1 MTESHRA
8 EVSHRPSRFR
18 AWILVTGVAMMTGL
32 LVGCTVGRNYE
43 RPVRPPSASYM
54 INGASEHR
62 SRSTNSADGDQNSS
76 NVKGVSSPWWAE
88 LGSARLNALVDQA
101 LQSSPTLAAA
111 EATLR
116 QARQTYVAHA
126 GAAQSPQMNAGLGV
140 QRQRASGATPDAPSG
155 DRLFS
160 LYQASVEVSYTFDL
174 FGANR
179 RFLESLAADIDY
191 KRYQFEG
198 ARLTLVGN
206 VVASAIAQ
214 AKLASVLQASEA
226 ILADQEAQL
235 AIWRQRLAFGA
246 TSQGEVLDL
255 QTQVELTRA
264 GIPSLVAALEQ
275 NRHLLTILVGQAP
288 GSDAIGAPFQLSEF
302 TSPLRNPVLV
312 RSELA
317 QQRPDIQASE
327 ALLRAANARYGMA
340 VAKFYPQI
348 TLGGSLGSQSL
359 TMGSLFG
366 GGSQIWG
373 LAGQLTQPL
382 FRRGLKAEAQA
393 ADAGFDAAAANYRQT
408 VLQALRDVADVLQA
422 LEADAQSLRAQDTAH
437 AAAQGHLHSIRQRH
451 TLGAT
456 SYLEVLAA
464 QQLAH
469 QVQLGRA
476 TARAQHLLDT
486 VALFQA
492 LGGGF
497 PSDGVAIA
505 AR

>member
-1 MTESHRA
+1 MSESHKA
-8 EVSHRPSRFR
+8 EVGYRRSRFR
-18 AWILVTGVAMMTGL
+18 AWIAVICATAMTGL
-32 LVGCTVGRNYE
+32 PLGCTVGRNYE
-43 RPVRPPSASYM
+43 RPAQPSAASHTV
-54 INGASEHR
+54 NGAWDHP
-62 SRSTNSADGDQNSS
+62 SRATNSADGDQNTSTVDS
-76 NVKGVSSPWWAE
+76 VSSAWWAE

-101 LQSSPTLAAA
+101 LQSSPTLAKA

-116 QARQTYVAHA
+116 QARQTYAAHA
-126 GAAQSPQMNAGLGV
+126 GAAHTPKIDAGLGA
-140 QRQRASGATPDAPSG
+140 QRQRASGTTLDAPPG

-160 LYQASVEVSYTFDL
+160 HYQASVEVSYTFDL

-214 AKLASVLQASEA
+214 AKLAAALQASEA

-235 AIWRQRLAFGA
+235 AIWRQRLALGA
-246 TSQGEVLDL
+246 TSQGEVLAL

-264 GIPSLVAALEQ
+264 GVPPLVAALEQ
-275 NRHLLTILVGQAP
+275 NRHLLAVLVGQAP
-288 GSDAIGAPFQLSEF
+288 GSILDGDPFQLTEF
-302 TSPLRNPVLV
+302 TSPLRDPVLV

-340 VAKFYPQI
+340 IAKFYPQI
-348 TLGGSLGSQSL
+348 TLDGSLGSQSL
-359 TMGSLFG
+359 TMSSLFDG
-366 GGSQIWG
+366 GAQVWG
-373 LAGQLTQPL
+373 LAGQLAQPL

-437 AAAQGHLHSIRQRH
+437 AAAQGHLQSIRQRH

-497 PSDGVAIA
+497 PSDGVALA

>member
-18 AWILVTGVAMMTGL
+18 TWILVTGAAMMTSL

-43 RPVRPPSASYM
+43 RPVQPPAASYT

-76 NVKGVSSPWWAE
+76 NVKSVSSPWWAE

-140 QRQRASGATPDAPSG
+140 QRQRASGATADAPSG

-198 ARLTLVGN
+198 ARLTLAGN

-214 AKLASVLQASEA
+214 AKLAALLQATEA

-246 TSQGEVLDL
+246 TSQGEVLAL

-264 GIPSLVAALEQ
+264 GIPPLVAALEQ
-275 NRHLLTILVGQAP
+275 NRHLLAILIGQAP
-288 GSDAIGAPFQLSEF
+288 GSDVIGASFQLSEF

-359 TMGSLFG
+359 TMGSLFDG
-366 GGSQIWG
+366 GAQVWG
-373 LAGQLTQPL
+373 LAGQLAQPL

-393 ADAGFDAAAANYRQT
+393 ADASFDAAAANYRQT

-437 AAAQGHLHSIRQRH
+437 AAAQGYLQSIRQRH
-451 TLGAT
+451 ALGAA
-456 SYLEVLAA
+456 SHLEVLAA

-469 QVQLGRA
+469 QVQLGRV
-476 TARAQHLLDT
+476 TAQAQRLLDT
-486 VALFQA
+486 VALYQA

-497 PSDGVAIA
+497 RSDGVALA